1 MSTSTA
7 INSISK
13 WIATGLGVGYI
24 RPAPGTWGSA
34 LAMILVYFTSAHYL
48 ITIALTI
55 LAYITIYVY
64 EKNHEHDDP
73 TVVIDEIAGIYLSF
87 LFLPLTLP
95 ILTAGFLLFRF
106 YDILKPFPISWVDKN
121 TPGAFGSLLDDML
134 AGALTA
140 ATIHLIVHL
149 GWLS

>member
-13 WIATGLGVGYI
+13 WIATGLGVGHI

-34 LAMILVYFTSAHYL
+34 LAMIMVYITSAHYL
-48 ITIALTI
+48 ITIAITLI
-55 LAYITIYVY
+55 AYLTIYVY
-64 EKNHEHDDP
+64 EKNHPHDDP

-87 LFLPLTLP
+87 IFLPLTLP
-95 ILTAGFLLFRF
+95 ILTAGFVLFRF
-106 YDILKPFPISWVDKN
+106 YDIVKPFPISWVDKN